1 MVVNVLANM
10 AIIFIDIYF
19 IWRWQYSI
27 EERRNPTNNRFLFIG
42 LQTVAGICLMLSS
55 FIVEGVRFDFRPVLF
70 AYTIVYL
77 GKEIAYPSMI
87 LIAIC
92 RFLFGDL
99 LVSSISLIIV
109 FAYILLS
116 LGLFDHFKEKFS
128 PLLQLWILAL
138 ATTVITIPISLVQ
151 LDEPPI
157 IFVSYLLLAGLS
169 SVFIYISYHFTKDL
183 DKLYQSSVHGS
194 LTTLYNARKLEE
206 DLEKISR
213 ENHSYSVL
221 ILDIDNFKK
230 LNDTYGHLVGNKA
243 LEEIGIVLNDLKSD
257 LYDYY
262 RYGGEEFVSL
272 VFDWSGQKAIKLA
285 EKIHQKIS
293 ELFILS
299 EDGEP
304 ISLTVS
310 IGIAHRKSHEDM
322 KTTLLR
328 ADQALYQAKLQGKN
342 QTVSDKKKVNM
353 C

>member
-1 MVVNVLANM
+1 MIVNVLANM
-10 AIIFIDIYF
+10 AIIFMDIYF
-19 IWRWQYSI
+19 IWRWRYSI
-27 EERRNPTNNRFLFIG
+27 EERRNPMNNRFLFIS

-128 PLLQLWILAL
+128 PLLQLWILVL
-138 ATTVITIPISLVQ
+138 ATTVITIPISLVR
-151 LDEPPI
+151 LDEAPK
-157 IFVSYLLLAGLS
+157 IFLSYLLLAGLS
-169 SVFIYISYHFTKDL
+169 SVFIYISYHFTNDL
-183 DKLYQSSVHGS
+183 DKLYQSSVHDS

-206 DLEKISR
+206 DLAKISR
-213 ENHSYSVL
+213 DNHSYSVL

-230 LNDTYGHLVGNKA
+230 LNDTYGHLVGDKA

-272 VFDWSGQKAIKLA
+272 VFDWTGQKTIDLA
-285 EKIHQKIS
+285 ETIHQKIS
-293 ELFILS
+293 EMVIYS
-299 EDGEP
+299 EEGEV
-304 ISLTVS
+304 ITFTVS
-310 IGIAHRKSHEDM
+310 IGVAHRKPHEDM
-322 KTTLLR
+322 KITLLR
-328 ADQALYQAKLQGKN
+328 ADQALYQAKHQGKN
-342 QTVSDKKKVNM
+342 QTVSDKRNINIH
-353 C
+353 